1 MKIENPNRKSE
12 IRNRK
17 LEIETEKNENKE
29 RKEEKQEKVSFLT
42 ALFEGRKNQ
51 SISQRKNNTPK
62 RKLTRRKKEKDVD
75 FNHQRKIDSYLI
87 GNKEVGVGTPSQV
100 KRKRENNDEKE
111 IGMLI
116 TPKKFNNRKE

>member
-1 MKIENPNRKSE
+1 M
-12 IRNRK
+12 
-17 LEIETEKNENKE
+17 EIETEKNENKE
-29 RKEEKQEKVSFLT
+29 RKEEKQGKVSFLT

-87 GNKEVGVGTPSQV
+87 GNKEVGVGAPSQV

-116 TPKKFNNRKE
+116 TPKKINNRKE